1 MKCYGAT
8 VHDTARRWGC
18 WPSRLE
24 SSRVSSPR
32 LANADV
38 PGASS
43 APQNRR
49 SRSRRHRKDRHRKI
63 IGYFH
68 RHLFSVKIVSAHVGD
83 CLAKLQNI
91 SELLSKSFSKTF
103 SKTDIQ
109 TQPADSKLWGFS
121 RDIALES
128 FKVCATELKQTYWHT
143 LTYTLVAPNCKDRSC
158 LHPPSI
164 WSETYVSYVRQAK
177 GNHMTTASAR
187 GYRKKGTYSQEH
199 RVLLHQCVQCVNL
212 GSFVMR
218 YMQCPSHH
226 GHRGRR
232 QYGYRYK
239 RLSLKHCEFSERS
252 LESTVSVQ

>member
-1 MKCYGAT
+1 MLRCYGARHCPALGVLT
-8 VHDTARRWGC
+8 
-18 WPSRLE
+18 E
-24 SSRVSSPR
+24 SSRVVSSLESR

-187 GYRKKGTYSQEH
+187 GYRKKAPTAKSIAFYCIN
-199 RVLLHQCVQCVNL
+199 VC
-212 GSFVMR
+212 
-218 YMQCPSHH
+218 
-226 GHRGRR
+226 
-232 QYGYRYK
+232 
-239 RLSLKHCEFSERS
+239 
-252 LESTVSVQ
+252 SVWTWEALWCGICNAQVTMDTG